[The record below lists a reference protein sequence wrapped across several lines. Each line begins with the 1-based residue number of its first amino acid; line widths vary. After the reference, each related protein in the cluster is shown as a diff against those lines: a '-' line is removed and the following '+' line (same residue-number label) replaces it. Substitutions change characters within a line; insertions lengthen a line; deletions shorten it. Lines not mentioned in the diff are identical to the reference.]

1 MGLRGSGG
9 LGLDTAVVAMADGKM
24 EGRYRNHGQEE
35 SRREGGRD
43 GVSEGKSVA
52 GLRRISENYREKEKW
67 KWGRRIAAG
76 MLAGPSLISCMRNP
90 GSRRFPQVRSLL
102 A

>member
-24 EGRYRNHGQEE
+24 EGRYRNHGREE

-43 GVSEGKSVA
+43 GVSERKRVA
-52 GLRRISENYREKEKW
+52 GLRRISKKLLREGEMEM
-67 KWGRRIAAG
+67 GRKD
-76 MLAGPSLISCMRNP
+76 SCRYA
-90 GSRRFPQVRSLL
+90 SRSVPN
-102 A
+102 